1 MLQSSVA
8 SYMMS
13 THVLTCQGN
22 VHGQHGICSFTHYW
36 QLVACRNCMLNEKVS
51 VPRLYFYSADDD
63 LCDAKE
69 LEALL
74 DKKRQQCV
82 FISGHCMPTWQL
94 LCA

>member
-1 MLQSSVA
+1 
-8 SYMMS
+8 
-13 THVLTCQGN
+13 
-22 VHGQHGICSFTHYW
+22 
-36 QLVACRNCMLNEKVS
+36 MLNEKVS